1 MGSNTEGARAALE
14 DMFRRNRAWST
25 LEAVESGR
33 MYFMEKKLFNLK
45 PNGLW
50 AQAYRVLYE
59 TLTKN
64 EA

>member
-1 MGSNTEGARAALE
+1 MVVFQLREQSGQGAGSG
-14 DMFRRNRAWST
+14 AWST

-50 AQAYRVLYE
+50 AEAYQILYE